1 MADNV
6 LIKPASGT
14 GTVSVRAVEIS
25 GQLYSPAIPAD
36 SSGNFY
42 TPNAISQNVVLSSN
56 NNYTGTLATLTTLT
70 RTGETTLNSAGIQVN
85 LEADQ
90 TCTVWIEQ
98 SQDNVTWLISDQFNY
113 VKNSAFGMTVQA
125 TASYFRVRIKNN
137 STATA
142 NLKLQS
148 VLCPVV
154 EAVPRALDSRG
165 NLKVGL
171 QDLTDRYGFTGM
183 FTPFRDL
190 KVCEPYRLVG
200 AVFGDAA
207 DTNFWT
213 VSNSGTLGAAAGV
226 AGGIATLESGTANSG
241 YGQIV
246 SVRNARFM
254 SAHPHLYRGNIRVQS
269 TTAANNTRRWGS
281 FTVSGQT
288 PQNGFYFE
296 LSAAGALSV
305 NHVSGASVTT
315 VPNGSFNGDVP
326 EYVMNTSVH
335 TYEII
340 YVLMSAKFYIDSVL
354 IHTFTPTTARLT
366 QTLHLQTIATTAN
379 SASGT
384 VNGLIEV
391 WSMTIVRLGRAT
403 TQSISKYQSG
413 TTAGVVCKL
422 GPGQLHSIVIS
433 AVANGA
439 VVTLYD
445 NTTATGT
452 ILWSSGTLVQSA
464 QLNPDILT
472 ISFPEGIPFFTGLSF
487 AITTANANVLAVY
500 E

>member
-1 MADNV
+1 MADNI

-14 GTVSVRAVEIS
+14 GTVSVRAPEIG
-25 GQLYSPAIPAD
+25 GQLYSATVLYDAA
-36 SSGNFY
+36 GNAY
-42 TPNAISQNVVLSSN
+42 TGNAISQDVTLSSN

-70 RTGETTLNSAGIQVN
+70 RTGETTLNAAGIQVN

-90 TCTVWIEQ
+90 ACTVWIEQ
-98 SQDNVTWLISDQFNY
+98 SQDNATWLISDQFNY
-113 VKNSAFGMTVQA
+113 IKNSAFGMTVQA

-154 EAVPRALDSRG
+154 EALPRALDTRG

-190 KVCEPYRLVG
+190 KVCEPFRLVG
-200 AVFGDAA
+200 AVFGAA
-207 DTNFWT
+207 NDTNFWT
-213 VSNSGTLGAAAGV
+213 VSNSGTLGAAAAV
-226 AGGIATLESGTANSG
+226 ANGIATLESGTANSG

-246 SVRNARFM
+246 SVRSARFM
-254 SAHPHLYRGNIRVQS
+254 SAHPHLFRGNIRLTA

-281 FTVSGQT
+281 LTVSTTT

-296 LSAAGALSV
+296 VSGAGALSV

-315 VPNGSFNGDVP
+315 VASGSFNGDVP
-326 EYVMNTSVH
+326 EYTLDTSVH
-335 TYEII
+335 SYEII
-340 YVLMSAKFYIDSVL
+340 YVLMSARFYIDNVL

-366 QTLHLQTIATTAN
+366 ETLHLQAVATTSN

-384 VNGLIEV
+384 ADGILEV

-403 TQSISKYQSG
+403 TQSTSKFQAG
-413 TTAGVVCKL
+413 ATAGVVCKL
-422 GPGQLHSIVIS
+422 GAGQLHSMIIS
-433 AVANGA
+433 NVTNGA
-439 VVTLYD
+439 IVTVYD

-452 ILWSSGTLVQSA
+452 VLWTSGALVQSA
-464 QLNPDILT
+464 QLNPNIL
-472 ISFPEGIPFFTGLSF
+472 SLNFSEGIPFYTGLSF
-487 AITTANANVLAVY
+487 AITGAACNLLMVY